1 MSYRIE
7 YERLIGLISAAADA
21 PLFSLEAWQAY
32 LGAET
37 ETVRLFSAQLAYEWQ
52 PLHVPSALCQTV
64 MAQAQAHL
72 AASGFAW
79 RNLWTHILRVT
90 GNALL
95 LAESAEISAEQA
107 FLLGILHDVGKLDEL
122 RQGTSHELIGA
133 QMAQQWLASQLPTD
147 IVERLAAAIAKRGAQ
162 HDPFVQ
168 VLHDTDK
175 LDKIG
180 ATGIL
185 RRLSSYIG
193 EQNPAAALRIV
204 LHELAHFPKMH
215 FAESARLAE
224 RKRNFV
230 AAFLARAAMLI
241 Y

>member
-79 RNLWTHILRVT
+79 RNLWAHILRVT

-122 RQGTSHELIGA
+122 QQGTSHELIGA
-133 QMAQQWLASQLPTD
+133 QMAQQWLASELPAE
-147 IVERLAAAIAKRGAQ
+147 IIERLAAAIAKRGA
-162 HDPFVQ
+162 HDDPFVQ
-168 VLHDTDK
+168 VLHDADK

>member
-1 MSYRIE
+1 MSHCVE
-7 YERLIGLISAAADA
+7 YERLIALISAAADA
-21 PLFSLEAWQAY
+21 SLFSLEAWQAY

-52 PLHVPSALCQTV
+52 PLRVPSALCQTV

-72 AASGFAW
+72 AAGGLSW
-79 RNLWTHILRVT
+79 RNLWSHVLRVT

-95 LAESAEISAEQA
+95 LAGSAEISPEHA

-122 RQGTSHELIGA
+122 RQGTPHEFIGA
-133 QMAQQWLASQLPTD
+133 RLARQWLTSELPAA
-147 IVERLAAAIAKRGAQ
+147 IIERLAAAIAKRGAQ
-162 HDPFVQ
+162 CDPFVQ
-168 VLHDTDK
+168 VLHDADK

-180 ATGIL
+180 ATGLL
-185 RRLSSYIG
+185 RRLSSHVG

-215 FAESARLAE
+215 FTESARLAE
-224 RKRNFV
+224 RKRDFTT
-230 AAFLARAAMLI
+230 AFLARMTLPAG
-241 Y
+241 

>member
-79 RNLWTHILRVT
+79 RNLWAHILRVT

-162 HDPFVQ
+162 RDPFVQ
-168 VLHDTDK
+168 VLHDADK

-193 EQNPAAALRIV
+193 EQNPAAALRVV
-204 LHELAHFPKMH
+204 LNELAHFPKMH

-224 RKRNFV
+224 RKWNFV
-230 AAFLARAAMLI
+230 AAFLARTTLLVG
-241 Y
+241 